1 MTDLMISYSR
11 QDGEFVRRLHAALT
25 GRGRDVWVDWE
36 DIPISAAWWDSIS
49 DAIEATQAFVFVISP
64 DSMGSPICNL
74 EIDAARYHSKR
85 LVPILLKTTD
95 LKEAVDKIQRR
106 TLSDDTRKVLG
117 DREIT
122 DMVRDNWNAVARHNW
137 ISFAEGEDFE
147 KNLNK
152 LLQAID
158 TDLEYIKEHTRL
170 LVRAAEWEERGYN
183 NNLLLIGSE
192 ITEAED
198 WLHVSSSKEPP
209 PAPLHSE
216 YIVASRR
223 EEVVRQRRR
232 MALVTTGLVVSLLL
246 AVLAGGLAFLANNL
260 RGEALNNANRAATNE
275 ADAVANAVTATIA
288 QGEALIQADRAATNE
303 ANAVANAA
311 TATIAQGEALV
322 QAEIAATNAAIANEN
337 AERAN
342 SLLWSSYAEQVLGDG
357 DGALALSLALAA
369 AGIDDPPA
377 LSRQTLARVA
387 YAPGPRQRINTLAG
401 AVNGVA
407 FSPEGDIAALG
418 TAIEGVLLYDFSQG
432 EITTTLPEPSGLVTD
447 LAFMPDDAQVFVS
460 SFNTVFMVDAETGD
474 VLWTAGH
481 PSGALINTVAVS
493 PDGTR
498 AASGSQGGE
507 VVVWDVVTGEV
518 VYVLEGHAD
527 AVNSIDFNH
536 NGALLASGSADDR
549 AILWDV
555 ATGEPVATLREQS
568 DIFTLAFSPT
578 GLTLTT
584 GTQLGAVSYWNVDT
598 AERIR
603 TFGENND
610 ITHTLPVTSVSYG
623 RAGNTVISGGEDG
636 LVIVWSTGTG
646 RNMRIFDTHEDAV
659 TGVAFNPEG
668 TSALSS
674 SQDGI
679 VYWWSIESDE
689 VAQSFTGGHAAEILS
704 ATYAADGSQLLASST
719 DENRLVLWDAATGNE
734 IQRFNRNEEH
744 TGQINHAVFTPDGTR
759 FITVAADGTALV
771 WDIASET
778 IVSTFDMTSDGEML
792 RVAIHPDGTLAATGD
807 ENGLL
812 YLWDIETGALVHELS
827 DGTGEVGHR
836 RDILSLAF
844 SPDGTQLLSGSE
856 DRSMILWS
864 VDSGEPL
871 RTYDGQRGRVIAVGF
886 DESGQQ
892 LYSATNSDTL
902 FVWDKDNTLPMATY
916 DVSVEGE
923 ERTVTAVDFAA

>member
-1 MTDLMISYSR
+1 
-11 QDGEFVRRLHAALT
+11 
-25 GRGRDVWVDWE
+25 
-36 DIPISAAWWDSIS
+36 
-49 DAIEATQAFVFVISP
+49 
-64 DSMGSPICNL
+64 
-74 EIDAARYHSKR
+74 
-85 LVPILLKTTD
+85 
-95 LKEAVDKIQRR
+95 
-106 TLSDDTRKVLG
+106 
-117 DREIT
+117 
-122 DMVRDNWNAVARHNW
+122 
-137 ISFAEGEDFE
+137 
-147 KNLNK
+147 
-152 LLQAID
+152 
-158 TDLEYIKEHTRL
+158 
-170 LVRAAEWEERGYN
+170 
-183 NNLLLIGSE
+183 
-192 ITEAED
+192 
-198 WLHVSSSKEPP
+198 
-209 PAPLHSE
+209 
-216 YIVASRR
+216 
-223 EEVVRQRRR
+223 
-232 MALVTTGLVVSLLL
+232 
-246 AVLAGGLAFLANNL
+246 
-260 RGEALNNANRAATNE
+260 
-275 ADAVANAVTATIA
+275 
-288 QGEALIQADRAATNE
+288 
-303 ANAVANAA
+303 
-311 TATIAQGEALV
+311 
-322 QAEIAATNAAIANEN
+322 
-337 AERAN
+337 
-342 SLLWSSYAEQVLGDG
+342 
-357 DGALALSLALAA
+357 
-369 AGIDDPPA
+369 
-377 LSRQTLARVA
+377 
-387 YAPGPRQRINTLAG
+387 
-401 AVNGVA
+401 
-407 FSPEGDIAALG
+407 
-418 TAIEGVLLYDFSQG
+418 
-432 EITTTLPEPSGLVTD
+432 
-447 LAFMPDDAQVFVS
+447 
-460 SFNTVFMVDAETGD
+460 
-474 VLWTAGH
+474 
-481 PSGALINTVAVS
+481 
-493 PDGTR
+493 
-498 AASGSQGGE
+498 
-507 VVVWDVVTGEV
+507 
-518 VYVLEGHAD
+518 
-527 AVNSIDFNH
+527 
-536 NGALLASGSADDR
+536 
-549 AILWDV
+549 
-555 ATGEPVATLREQS
+555 
-568 DIFTLAFSPT
+568 
-578 GLTLTT
+578 
-584 GTQLGAVSYWNVDT
+584 
-598 AERIR
+598 
-603 TFGENND
+603 ENND

-923 ERTVTAVDFAA
+923 ERTVTAVDFAADGNRALIGRVSGEIVLLNMQTAQPIAVYPDAVNGQINVLAFSPDESAAIAGTRTRDLSEVRTLPLNALIEWTTVNRYIPDLTCADRET